1 MRNIRQVMA
10 TEVGKIMN
18 LLRTRENETNPSGIG
33 NADKNSYELGIILI
47 YIRAGKWATARSG
60 ILGQGKVRV
69 YTIRLEIQ

>member
-1 MRNIRQVMA
+1 MA
-10 TEVGKIMN
+10 TKVGKIMRFGN